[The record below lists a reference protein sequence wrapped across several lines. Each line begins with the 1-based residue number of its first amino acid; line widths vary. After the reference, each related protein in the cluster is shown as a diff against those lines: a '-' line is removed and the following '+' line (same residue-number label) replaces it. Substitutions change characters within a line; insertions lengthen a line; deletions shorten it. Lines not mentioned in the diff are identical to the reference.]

1 MVFPVSQELLPISE
15 HSPSPVFLNTQ
26 LSPTHLNLSQAGSYL
41 LCLTPLWQ
49 QFWPK
54 AHCLCKVFQGLWLTA
69 LSNTL
74 HLGPCRT
81 HIPPGAGTGGSG
93 LQNYGVTGEHSH
105 ITHNCLSLFL
115 SSSFATNRSAH
126 HCRSPFP
133 GPLSLRRP

>member
-1 MVFPVSQELLPISE
+1 MAFPVSQELLPISE
-15 HSPSPVFLNTQ
+15 HPLPHVSKCT
-26 LSPTHLNLSQAGSYL
+26 LSPTHLNLSRAGPYL
-41 LCLTPLWQ
+41 LCLTPLSW

-54 AHCLCKVFQGLWLTA
+54 VHGLCKVFQGLWLTV

-74 HLGPCRT
+74 HLGPHRT
-81 HIPPGAGTGGSG
+81 RIPWGAGTGGSG

-105 ITHNCLSLFL
+105 ITHNCLSLLL

-133 GPLSLRRP
+133 GPLSLSRP